1 MSLIKTGINLS
12 FSLVSGFLPMLF
24 ILNESKQKHKI
35 HDYSQLI
42 SGRDYVFDAL
52 HGGLG
57 GYMTGTGKGIKT
69 SDYILVQSGCKP
81 YQYQVEEIDY
91 YSNPSD
97 MWIALVKQVKFD

>member
-1 MSLIKTGINLS
+1 MSLIKTGLNFS
-12 FSLVSGFLPMLF
+12 FSLVSGFLPMLV

-35 HDYSQLI
+35 HDYSKLVR
-42 SGRDYVFDAL
+42 GRDYVFDQL

-57 GYMTGTGKGIKT
+57 GYMTGTGKGIKP
-69 SDYILVQSGCKP
+69 SDYILVQSGCQP

-97 MWIALVKQVKFD
+97 MWIALVKQVKLD